1 MFPPLRKSLWPTV
14 TKRDTMT
21 NRTWAKL
28 TEPDKAVLLRH
39 NPGVQVKVART
50 LGVSA
55 GQVSR
60 VFWGKTTS
68 ARILT
73 QILKAVKS

>member
-1 MFPPLRKSLWPTV
+1 M
-14 TKRDTMT
+14 TKK
-21 NRTWAKL
+21 TW
-28 TEPDKAVLLRH
+28 TELMEADKAVLLRH

-73 QILKAVKS
+73 QILKVVKDAR

>member
-1 MFPPLRKSLWPTV
+1 
-14 TKRDTMT
+14 MT
-21 NRTWAKL
+21 IKQWAAL
-28 TEPDKAVLLRH
+28 IEPDKAVLVRH
-39 NPGVQVKVART
+39 NPGFQAKVART

-73 QILKAVKS
+73 QILKVVKP